1 MADLLDAVDN
11 YRSTY
16 TDPYAAQR
24 QTNKTAGQNLNMVMS
39 GEQTV
44 SVNDFLNLMVMQ
56 IRNQDFLNPMD
67 DMDFVTQLAQFATM
81 QQMQEL
87 AEYSKY
93 NYVSS
98 LIGQT
103 VTASKFMV
111 NGDTNTQTGKVE
123 KVTLAGDEY
132 TITVNGEN
140 YTLAQIM
147 ELKGNTSD
155 IDFSASGTSLTQES
169 IANTWV
175 EISIPPTTEDP
186 DIRKHLKYSV
196 YYSTE
201 DMGTDPDEIMA
212 KGTLN
217 GQPNRSY
224 LTADIISGLKPGTDY
239 YINVVVTDSSGAKT
253 AYKPLEIH
261 TTGTAAE
268 TPGDEL

>member
-1 MADLLDAVDN
+1 MADFDSINN
-11 YRSTY
+11 YRDTY

-87 AEYSKY
+87 ASYSKS

-103 VTASKFMV
+103 VTASKFTV
-111 NGDTNTQTGKVE
+111 SGDTNTQTGKVE
-123 KVTLAGDEY
+123 KISLVGDEY

-140 YTLAQIM
+140 YTLGQIM
-147 ELKGNTSD
+147 EIKGNTSD
-155 IDFSASGTSLTQES
+155 IDFDAKGQKLTEESLS
-169 IANTWV
+169 DTWV
-175 EISIPPTTEDP
+175 EIGIPATTTDP
-186 DIRKHLKYSV
+186 DIRKNLKYSV

-201 DMGTDPDEIMA
+201 ELGTDPEEIME

-217 GQPNRSY
+217 GQPNRRY
-224 LTADIISGLKPGTDY
+224 LDSDIISGLKPGTDY
-239 YINVVVTDSSGAKT
+239 YISVVITDNSGAKT
-253 AYKPLEIH
+253 AYQPLNIR
-261 TTGTAAE
+261 TTGAKAE
-268 TPGDEL
+268 EAEV